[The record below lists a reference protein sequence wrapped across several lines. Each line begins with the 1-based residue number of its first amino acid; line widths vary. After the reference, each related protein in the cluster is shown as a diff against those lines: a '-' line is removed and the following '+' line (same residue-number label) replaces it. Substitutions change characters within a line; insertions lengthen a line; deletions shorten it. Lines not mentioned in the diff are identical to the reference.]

1 MTIYKQLLFL
11 LFDPKYRELET
22 IMMDFPEPR
31 VLQTPPY
38 VQLAIDIP
46 LISSVRN
53 LFDQIAEIATSR
65 LLIEIGT
72 PFLKNEGL
80 RSVVPFCREYFPS
93 NYLIADLKT
102 LDVGKLEVNLGSKMG
117 VNACVV
123 SGLAPI
129 ATINNFIDECR
140 NSKVDSWVD
149 TLGIS
154 FNDFRTKV
162 KSLKSFPDVLVIH
175 RGIDEENSGKKYS
188 WEIIK
193 LYKSLVPSL
202 IAVAGGITLKNLQE
216 PLKNGS
222 DIIIVGRAIYQAK
235 DPTVQLKKFLSAL

>member
-1 MTIYKQLLFL
+1 
-11 LFDPKYRELET
+11 
-22 IMMDFPEPR
+22 MDLTTPR
-31 VLQTPPY
+31 NLKNPPY
-38 VQLAIDIP
+38 IQLAIDIP
-46 LISSVRN
+46 LISEVRK
-53 LFDQIAEIATSR
+53 LFTQIAEISTSQ

-80 RSVVPFCREYFPS
+80 RSVVPFCRESFPN

-102 LDVGKLEVNLGSKMG
+102 LDVGKLEVSLGSQTG

-129 ATINNFIDECR
+129 ATINTFISECR
-140 NSKVDSWVD
+140 HSNIDSWVD

-154 FNDFRTKV
+154 FNEFKA
-162 KSLKSFPDVLVIH
+162 KLKLFKSFPDVLVIH
-175 RGIDEENSGKKYS
+175 RGIDEEISGKKFT

-193 LYKSLVPSL
+193 KYKNLVPSL
-202 IAVAGGITLKNLQE
+202 IAVAGGITQNNIQE

-222 DIIIVGRAIYQAK
+222 DIIIVGRAIYQAV
-235 DPTVQLKKFLSAL
+235 DPFVQLNKFIDSLKVHP